1 MMLET
6 DFKKYAVDIR
16 RNEAPPIGLT
26 YLDVAKKGPLPAL
39 LRTSETSVKERHRN
53 FKRDPNLIY
62 AKGALLGRDRKTGLV
77 RLLSRKSAEFD
88 GIAGVCEPSLEADVS
103 YVRTRGEII
112 LSVEREKVERRKKM
126 YVLDFKSFTLD
137 ESVGGWHL

>member
-77 RLLSRKSAEFD
+77 RLLSRKWAEFD
-88 GIAGVCEPSLEADVS
+88 GIAGFCEASLDPDVC
-103 YVRTRGEII
+103 YVRTRGAII
-112 LSVEREKVERRKKM
+112 LSVEGVKVDRGKM
-126 YVLDFKSFTLD
+126 VYALDFNSFTLD
-137 ESVGGWHL
+137 